1 MVYLTGV
8 LTSFIISLTSAPLVH
23 IVSNHDILSQP
34 IYLMM
39 IGFGLLAVVAFLAV
53 TFLRPSDLKPA
64 KSFEGRGLVYYTCC
78 VFMWGGVADFTIQSC
93 HVKLFEC
100 GEDSYLLNG
109 EPYLRTHF
117 GISTQFWNAIVHYS
131 LQLLTIYE
139 IDNQLDC
146 KFTVLYWCGS
156 IITSQFVVLVG
167 GLSGSYSDALQ
178 YAVWM
183 NVIFAGLPIWIFFR
197 FLSSPI
203 ILPISI
209 SASARSLKSKSSKPK
224 VSGNKLNLVD
234 MILSLLLLYAMSF
247 NLIRGLGALGSRFPI
262 VSNYVDNYEPYIK
275 EPARFG
281 STWALYTAVY
291 IVPFYFATL
300 YNLTKPLSQWTVN
313 LSIFFAAGTLQGS
326 FVYMSYSWYPSSN
339 PKFRIPDNS
348 VPVVLVA
355 NILLVVTAHLLM
367 FRNLKMCGF
376 FTKHLPFHP
385 EKSKKKKS

>member
-1 MVYLTGV
+1 MVNLTGV
-8 LTSFIISLTSAPLVH
+8 LTSIIISLTSVPLVLT
-23 IVSNHDILSQP
+23 VNNHDISSQP

-39 IGFGLLAVVAFLAV
+39 IGFGVLAVIAFLFMS
-53 TFLRPSDLKPA
+53 FLRPSERNSA
-64 KSFEGRGLVYYTCC
+64 KSLEGRGLFFYTCC
-78 VFMWGGVADFTIQSC
+78 VFMWACVADLTMQSC
-93 HVKLFEC
+93 HGKLISC
-100 GEDSYLLNG
+100 GEDTYIMSG
-109 EPYLRTHF
+109 EPYLQTPF
-117 GISTQFWNAIVHYS
+117 GITTQLWNAVVNYF
-131 LQLLTIYE
+131 LQLLAIYQ

-146 KFTVLYWCGS
+146 RITALYWCGS
-156 IITSQFVVLVG
+156 IITSQFVVLIG
-167 GLSGSYSDALQ
+167 TFSGSYSNTLE
-178 YAVWM
+178 YTVLM
-183 NVIFAGLPIWIFFR
+183 NVIFVGLPVWIFSR
-197 FLSSPI
+197 FLGKPI
-203 ILPISI
+203 IHPIFMVAGSQ
-209 SASARSLKSKSSKPK
+209 KSSKLK
-224 VSGNKLNLVD
+224 ESKNKLNFFD
-234 MILSLLLLYAMSF
+234 TIISFLLLSAMCF

-262 VSNYVDNYEPYIK
+262 VAYYIDNYEPYIY

-326 FVYMSYSWYPSSN
+326 FVYLSYSWYPSSN

-348 VPVVLVA
+348 VSVVLVA